1 LAALKQSVALGFR
14 VAGGY
19 RAEPALGAL
28 LTRPDFQL
36 LTLDLAMPAD
46 PFAGPR

>member
-1 LAALKQSVALGFR
+1 LAALNQSVALGFR

-28 LTRPDFQL
+28 LNRAEFRL
-36 LTLDLAMPAD
+36 LALDLAMPAD
-46 PFAGPR
+46 PFARP